1 MRKFTLL
8 TLFCMIAVCCHAKD
22 ITQSQAI
29 KIAQKFLGLQTH
41 GGTRKVA
48 AKLQLAYTGSNT
60 TGQNC
65 LYVFNSADSQGYVI
79 VAADD
84 QANEILGYSD
94 TGSFPLGNMPDNL
107 RSWIGTYIDQISYL
121 KRKPLKTSPAHTSWK
136 YDKEVKPLLGNIQW
150 NQDSPFNDQ
159 CPTYDISSRCATGC
173 VATAMA
179 QVMYYNRWPEQ
190 GIGSHT
196 YAPSI
201 LNGKTLTADFANT
214 HYAWDAMLPQYD
226 TNSSDESREAV
237 AQLMLHCGVS
247 VDMQYSSSSGAASL
261 PVPQALVNYFGYDR
275 GIAYRTRQ
283 NYSSTE
289 WQSIIIDELDHQR
302 PLIAMGM
309 SSAGGHCF
317 VFDGYD
323 RNGLIHV
330 NWGWGGMSNGY
341 FRTSALTPATQGIGG
356 SNGGFNNNQY
366 IVTGIQRPVANT
378 YSDIELVSS
387 EGLVPSKSH
396 VAQDETFD
404 IALHGTLYNAGWQN
418 ATLYFGLVAIDSVGN
433 QVFATSLNNP
443 DTVEMSYMY
452 NGLNFKD
459 VTLGSLANGNYRLY
473 PAARSTEDGSPWHP
487 IRDQYVGYPN
497 YLNVS
502 VTNGAATFSYP
513 DYFCLNAD
521 SVAIEPEVFAGK
533 LTQVKAHIANT
544 GDVNYLGEVHAQL
557 LDAQTGR
564 KVADGTTQKID
575 LAPGADIDINF
586 IDAFSV
592 APGDYLLTLVDDDE
606 RHICNSQKLHI
617 QATPDAAVVTPA
629 EQLAFKGTVNKE
641 NLDITAHVKCTA
653 GYYSGYAYFFILNES
668 GAVQRGCLDPQYFH
682 VKEGETADVRFTG
695 PFENGV
701 DGTVYTATILLYD
714 GTNYSIL
721 APREMS
727 TCQFTLGTET
737 GIRDLTGTALDAA
750 SLSAATIYNINGT
763 RVQGTDLSSLPH
775 GTYIVKANG
784 KSFKFSK

>member
-107 RSWIGTYIDQISYL
+107 RSWIGTYIDQIRYL

-190 GIGSHT
+190 GVGSHT

-226 TNSSDESREAV
+226 ANSSDESREAV

-302 PLIAMGM
+302 PLIAMSR

-356 SNGGFNNNQY
+356 ADGGFNNNQY
-366 IVTGIQRPVANT
+366 IVTGIQRPVEGT
-378 YSDIELVSS
+378 HSDIELVSS

-473 PAARSTEDGSPWHP
+473 PAARSTEDGSPWYP
-487 IRDQYVGYPN
+487 IRDEYVGYPN

-653 GYYSGYAYFFILNES
+653 SYYSGYAYFFILNES

>member
-1 MRKFTLL
+1 MRKLTLL
-8 TLFCMIAVCCHAKD
+8 TLLFLVGLCSHAKD
-22 ITQSQAI
+22 ITPSQATS
-29 KIAQKFLGLQTH
+29 IAQRFLGQQA
-41 GGTRKVA
+41 GSGTKRAA
-48 AKLQLAYTGSNT
+48 AKLQLAYTGRNT

-65 LYVFNSADSQGYVI
+65 LYVFNAPSAQGYVI

-84 QANEILGYSD
+84 QADEILGYSD
-94 TGSFPLGNMPDNL
+94 SGTFSMTDMPDNL

-121 KRKPLKTSPAHTSWK
+121 KRTHLTKSKAPASAP
-136 YDKEVKPLLGNIQW
+136 YEKEVKPLLGNIQW
-150 NQDSPFNDQ
+150 NQDSPYNDQ
-159 CPTYDISSRCATGC
+159 CPAYDISSRCATGC

-190 GIGSHT
+190 GVGTHT

-226 TNSSDESREAV
+226 ANSSDESREAV

-261 PVPQALVNYFGYDR
+261 PIPQALVNYFGYDR
-275 GIAYRTRQ
+275 GIAFRTRQ

-302 PLIAMGM
+302 PLIAMGR

-356 SNGGFNNNQY
+356 ADGGFNYNQY
-366 IVTGIQRPVANT
+366 IVTGIQRPVEGT
-378 YSDIELVSS
+378 HSDIELVSS

-396 VAQDETFD
+396 VDKDTPLNVT
-404 IALHGTLYNAGWQN
+404 LHGTLYNAGWQD
-418 ATLYFGLVAIDSVGN
+418 APLYFGLVAVDAAGQQTVI
-433 QVFATSLNNP
+433 QSLNAP
-443 DTVEMSYMY
+443 DTVQMGYMY
-452 NGLNFKD
+452 NGLTFDN
-459 VTLGSLANGNYRLY
+459 VSLSSLADGSYRLY
-473 PAARSTEDGSPWHP
+473 PAARSTEEGSPWHP
-487 IRDQYVGYPN
+487 IRDEYVGYPN
-497 YLNVS
+497 YLNV
-502 VTNGAATFSYP
+502 TMANGAATLTYP

-521 SVAIEPEVFAGK
+521 SVSIEPEVFAKK

-544 GDVNYLGEVHAQL
+544 GDVNYLGEVQPLL
-557 LDAQTGR
+557 LDAKTGR
-564 KVADGTTQKID
+564 KVAEGTKQKID
-575 LAPGADIDINF
+575 LAPGADIDIDF
-586 IDAFSV
+586 VGAFNV
-592 APGDYLLTLVDDDE
+592 EPGDYLLTLIDDDE
-606 RHICNSQKLHI
+606 RHICNSRKVSI
-617 QATPDAAVVTPA
+617 QAAPDEAVVTPA

-641 NLDITAHVKCTA
+641 NLDITAHIKCTS
-653 GYYSGYAYFFILNES
+653 GFYSGYAYLFILNES
-668 GAVQRGCLDPQYFH
+668 GAVQKGCLDPQYFS
-682 VKEGETADVRFTG
+682 VKEGDIADVRFTG

-714 GTNYSIL
+714 GTNYAIL

-737 GIRDLTGTALDAA
+737 GVDAIVPG
-750 SLSAATIYNINGT
+750 SNTLSEAAIYNINGT
-763 RVQGTDLSSLPH
+763 RIQATDLHALPH

-784 KSFKFSK
+784 KTFKFSK

>member
-226 TNSSDESREAV
+226 ANSSDESREAV

-302 PLIAMGM
+302 PLIAMGR

-473 PAARSTEDGSPWHP
+473 PAARSTEDGSPWYP
-487 IRDQYVGYPN
+487 IRDEYVGYPN

>member
-29 KIAQKFLGLQTH
+29 KIAQKFLRLQTH